1 MSLRIDPTDLQLPPK
16 VFSGKK
22 KHPQP
27 ALLLADPSSDHLPHY
42 HHCTHICVSVCV
54 CVACVFVL
62 LTGAGLLV
70 LVEFEALIAVAGEGS
85 WSTQAD
91 LLTVVFPLSTQVDG

>member
-1 MSLRIDPTDLQLPPK
+1 M
-16 VFSGKK
+16 
-22 KHPQP
+22 
-27 ALLLADPSSDHLPHY
+27 
-42 HHCTHICVSVCV
+42 SVCV
-54 CVACVFVL
+54 CVACVFVS